1 MSADLRRK
9 LQLLA
14 SVGLALAVLVAP
26 MSVLAE
32 EAAPVPVVP
41 APVPTPTPVPT
52 ATPAPTT
59 GGETAGPGDA
69 GRGQWGWKQVFMAM
83 GTCGIVIVLLSV
95 AGLALVIDFGVN
107 LRRDKLIPPH
117 VVSEIE
123 QLFEQEQYEQAIEL
137 CEAEDCFFTRILGA
151 GLAKLGAGYERM
163 TIAIQEAA
171 EEEMTALYHKIGW
184 LALIGTIAPMLG
196 LLGTVIGMID
206 SFSTIVG
213 KGGAANPVDLAD
225 GISKALVTTYEGLV
239 VAIPVLSAYT
249 FFKNRVA
256 RIMLELGVITG
267 DLLDRFR
274 PAQ

>member
-9 LQLLA
+9 LQLLTA
-14 SVGLALAVLVAP
+14 VGLALAVLVAP

-32 EAAPVPVVP
+32 EAPATPPAATPPAATPPAAP
-41 APVPTPTPVPT
+41 APGG
-52 ATPAPTT
+52 ATP
-59 GGETAGPGDA
+59 GPEEG

-107 LRRDKLIPPH
+107 IRRDKLIPPH
-117 VVSEIE
+117 VVSELE

-151 GLAKLGAGYERM
+151 GLAKLGAGFERM
-163 TIAIQEAA
+163 TTAIQEAA

-184 LALIGTIAPMLG
+184 LALIGTVAPMLG

-206 SFSTIVG
+206 SFTVIAS
-213 KGGAANPVDLAD
+213 KGGAANPADLAE